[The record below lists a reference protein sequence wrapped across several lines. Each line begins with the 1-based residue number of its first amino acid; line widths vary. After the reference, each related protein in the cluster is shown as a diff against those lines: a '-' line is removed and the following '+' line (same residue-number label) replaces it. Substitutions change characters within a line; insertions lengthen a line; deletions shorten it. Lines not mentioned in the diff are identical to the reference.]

1 MAAQKPP
8 AGNRGSSTTRKKMVP
23 VGETSLPKGLGG
35 SAKAKTKAGE
45 TESGTQ
51 ISQLTSYLNKDL
63 RSLRTSSVPTEAVRI
78 LARMNGTVSAAVFSF
93 VQVANTDHKVL
104 AYDSITHE
112 FSMEGSLLAQ
122 SILARFDTLYDYS
135 EGFGDKQGI
144 GSLKETLLREVV
156 LTGATAGELVLDK
169 LRLPDRINVIAYET
183 LRMMSDGKGG
193 RYPEQQ
199 TSGDPVKLDLPTFFV
214 AESNRE
220 AAYAYV
226 FSMLEAAIE
235 DAYIYNGFLQ
245 DMVRAVR
252 RNGSNRLVISLNSEK
267 VLGTMTPQA
276 RQDPKKVKEYME
288 AQLVAFTA
296 IINGLEPEDALVMYD
311 TGEADILE
319 SGGEKQD
326 YTYLMNALS
335 GNLATSLKTSPSI
348 LGLRIN
354 GSQSLSNTESLVF
367 LKVAAALHLPV
378 ETILSRALTLA
389 CRLYGLDVYCN
400 FKFDPIDLRP
410 ELELEAFK
418 TMKQARIIE
427 QWGLGLL
434 SDDQAAMILTGKPR
448 DPSAPPLSGTM
459 FHVNS
464 GKTSGDMA
472 SKASPNNG
480 AQEQAM
486 QSDQPDATPA
496 NKGEGR

>member
-1 MAAQKPP
+1 MAAQSPP
-8 AGNRGSSTTRKKMVP
+8 ASGRRNSKRLVP

-93 VQVANTDHKVL
+93 VQVANTDHKIL

-135 EGFGDKQGI
+135 EGYGDKQSV

-156 LTGATAGELVLDK
+156 LTGATACELVLDK
-169 LRLPDRINVIAYET
+169 VRLPDRLNVIAYET
-183 LRMMSDGKGG
+183 LRMVSDGKGG

-199 TSGDPVKLDLPTFFV
+199 TSGDPVKLDIPTFFV
-214 AESNRE
+214 GESNRE

-252 RNGSNRLVISLNSEK
+252 RSGGNRLVVMLDSAKVLNS
-267 VLGTMTPQA
+267 MTA
-276 RQDPKKVKEYME
+276 ADRTNPKKVKEYME
-288 AQLVAFTA
+288 AQLAAFTA
-296 IINGLEPEDALVMYD
+296 VINSLEPEDALVMYD
-311 TGEADILE
+311 TGKADLLKSE
-319 SGGEKQD
+319 GDKAD

-378 ETILSRALTLA
+378 ETVLSRALTLA

-400 FKFDPIDLRP
+400 FKFDSIDLRP

-418 TMKQARIIE
+418 TMKQARVIE

-448 DPSAPPLSGTM
+448 PPGAPSLSGTM
-459 FHVNS
+459 FHIGS
-464 GKTSGDMA
+464 GKSSTDMA

-486 QSDQPDATPA
+486 QSDQTDATPA
-496 NKGEGR
+496 NKGESR

>member
-1 MAAQKPP
+1 MAAQTPAKP
-8 AGNRGSSTTRKKMVP
+8 RTSRSKTVP
-23 VGETSLPKGLGG
+23 VGETSLPKGIGG
-35 SAKAKTKAGE
+35 AAKAKTKAGQ
-45 TESGTQ
+45 TEAGTQ

-63 RSLRTSSVPTEAVRI
+63 RSLRSSSVPTEAVRI

-93 VQVANTDHKVL
+93 VQVANTDHKIL
-104 AYDSITHE
+104 AYDSVTHE

-135 EGFGDKQGI
+135 EGFGDKQSL
-144 GSLKETLLREVV
+144 GSLKETLLREAV
-156 LTGATAGELVLDK
+156 LTGADAAELVLDK
-169 LRLPDRINVIAYET
+169 QRLPDRLNVIAYET
-183 LRMMSDGKGG
+183 LRMVSDGKGG

-199 TSGDPVKLDLPTFFV
+199 TSGDPIKLDIPTFFV

-252 RNGSNRLVISLNSEK
+252 RSGGNRLVVTLDTAK
-267 VLGTMTPQA
+267 VIGTMNA
-276 RQDPKKVKEYME
+276 AERNDPKKVKAYLE
-288 AQLVAFTA
+288 ANLATFTS
-296 IINGLEPEDALVMYD
+296 IINALEPEDALVVYD
-311 TGEADILE
+311 TGKAELLDSKGDKA
-319 SGGEKQD
+319 D

-378 ETILSRALTLA
+378 ETVLSRALTLA
-389 CRLYGLDVYCN
+389 CRLYGLDVYVN
-400 FKFDPIDLRP
+400 FKFEPIDLRP

-418 TMKQARIIE
+418 TMKQARVIE

-448 DPSAPPLSGTM
+448 APGAPALSGTM
-459 FHVNS
+459 FHKKS
-464 GKTSGDMA
+464 GATSTDMA

-486 QSDQPDATPA
+486 QPDTTDATPA
-496 NKGEGR
+496 NKGASR

>member
-1 MAAQKPP
+1 MAAQNPP
-8 AGNRGSSTTRKKMVP
+8 ASGRRNSKRLVP
-23 VGETSLPKGLGG
+23 VGETSLPKGIGG
-35 SAKAKTKAGE
+35 AAKARTKASE
-45 TESGTQ
+45 TESGSQ
-51 ISQLTSYLNKDL
+51 ISQLTSYLNRDL

-93 VQVANTDHKVL
+93 VQVANTDHKIL

-112 FSMEGSLLAQ
+112 FSMEGSLLAR

-135 EGFGDKQGI
+135 EGFGDKQSV
-144 GSLKETLLREVV
+144 GSLKESLLREVV
-156 LTGATAGELVLDK
+156 LTGAATGELVLDK
-169 LRLPDRINVIAYET
+169 LRLPDRFNVIAYET
-183 LRMMSDGKGG
+183 LRMVSDGKGG

-199 TSGDPVKLDLPTFFV
+199 TSSEPVKLDIPTFFV

-252 RNGSNRLVISLNSEK
+252 RTGGNRLVVTIDTAK
-267 VLGTMTPQA
+267 VLGTMSQME
-276 RQDPKKVKEYME
+276 RNDPKKVKAYLE
-288 AQLVAFTA
+288 AQLAAMTA
-296 IINGLEPEDALVMYD
+296 VINGLEPEDALVVYD
-311 TGEADILE
+311 TADADILE
-319 SGGEKQD
+319 NAGDKQD

-367 LKVAAALHLPV
+367 LKTARALHLPV
-378 ETILSRALTLA
+378 ETALSRALTLA
-389 CRLYGLDVYCN
+389 CRLYGVDVYCN
-400 FKFDPIDLRP
+400 FKFEPIDLRP

-434 SDDQAAMILTGKPR
+434 SDDQAAMILTGNPR

-459 FHVNS
+459 FHQKS
-464 GKTSGDMA
+464 GKTSTDMA

-486 QSDQPDATPA
+486 QSDAQDATPA
-496 NKGEGR
+496 NKGESR

>member
-1 MAAQKPP
+1 MAAQTPP
-8 AGNRGSSTTRKKMVP
+8 ARKSGRKMVP
-23 VGETSLPKGLGG
+23 VGETSLPKGVGG
-35 SAKAKTKAGE
+35 AAKAKTKAGQ

-93 VQVANTDHKVL
+93 VQVANTDHKIL

-135 EGFGDKQGI
+135 EGFGDKQSV

-156 LTGATAGELVLDK
+156 LTGADAAELVLDK
-169 LRLPDRINVIAYET
+169 QRLPDRLNVIAYET
-183 LRMMSDGKGG
+183 LRMVSDGKGG

-199 TSGDPVKLDLPTFFV
+199 TSGDPVKLDIPTFFV

-235 DAYIYNGFLQ
+235 DAYIYNGFIQ
-245 DMVRAVR
+245 DMVRSVR
-252 RNGSNRLVISLNSEK
+252 RSGNRLVVTLDTAK
-267 VLGTMTPQA
+267 VVNTMPA
-276 RQDPKKVKEYME
+276 AERNDPKKVKAYLE
-288 AQLVAFTA
+288 ANLKTFTA
-296 IINGLEPEDALVMYD
+296 IIDGLEPEDALVIYD
-311 TGEADILE
+311 TGKAEILD
-319 SGGEKQD
+319 SKGEKSD

-378 ETILSRALTLA
+378 ETVLSRALTLA
-389 CRLYGLDVYCN
+389 CRLYGLDVYVN

-418 TMKQARIIE
+418 TMKQARVIE

-434 SDDQAAMILTGKPR
+434 TDDQAAMILTGKPR
-448 DPSAPPLSGTM
+448 APGAPALSGTM
-459 FHVNS
+459 FHQKGGS
-464 GKTSGDMA
+464 TSADMA
-472 SKASPNNG
+472 AKASPNNG

-486 QSDQPDATPA
+486 QPDTPAATPS
-496 NKGEGR
+496 NKGASR